1 MTDSLA
7 EQIGHLLIVGGGSM
21 GQAIC
26 SGVLNIDGV
35 TPASITVANPGQEK
49 RTAIEERFGVT
60 TCSNACEGLPA
71 DTVIL
76 AVKPN
81 KVDEVAAQ
89 VAPSGLGSATLISVA
104 AGVPTARLSTLFGED
119 VPVARV
125 MPNTPLLYGEG
136 MSAVSIGADTPSG
149 TADFVVALF
158 QSMGRAVVV
167 EERIQDVVTAISGSG
182 PAYFE
187 LLAKLMSETA
197 CDLGMDADLART
209 LTIQTM
215 RGTAELLERS
225 EQSFDEAITAVSSP
239 GGTTVAALDAMRADG
254 LEEAVDDGVRA
265 AARRS
270 EELSS

>member
-1 MTDSLA
+1 
-7 EQIGHLLIVGGGSM
+7 M

-35 TPASITVANPGQEK
+35 TSASITVANPGQEK
-49 RTAIEERFGVT
+49 RAAIEERFGVA
-60 TCSNACEGLPA
+60 TCSSIREGLPA

-104 AGVPTARLSTLFGED
+104 AGVPTARLNSLFGAD

-136 MSAVSIGADTPSG
+136 MSAVSIGAGTPPD
-149 TADFVVALF
+149 TADFVAALF
-158 QSMGRAVVV
+158 QGMGRAVIV
-167 EERIQDVVTAISGSG
+167 EERIQDVVTAVSGSG

-187 LLAKLMSETA
+187 LLAKLMSESA

-215 RGTAELLERS
+215 RGTAELLDRS
-225 EQSFDEAITAVSSP
+225 EQSFEEAITAVSSP

-254 LEEAVDDGVRA
+254 FEEAVDDGVRA